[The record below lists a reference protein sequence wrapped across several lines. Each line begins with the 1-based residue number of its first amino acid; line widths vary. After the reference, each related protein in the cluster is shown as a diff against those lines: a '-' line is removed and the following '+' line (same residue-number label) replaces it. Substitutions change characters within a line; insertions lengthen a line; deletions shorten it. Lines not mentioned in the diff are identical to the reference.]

1 MNTPT
6 TATAAPPH
14 RGMTPR
20 QLWTML
26 KPWRWWLALVGVAV
40 LLGAV
45 LELVPPLLMQQTID
59 AYLRLGRSEG
69 LLGLAALYLGATAAV
84 QVMGFLTEYLTASMA
99 QGVLYRLRVRLFAH
113 LQTLPLSYY
122 DHTPL
127 GDTISRCTAD
137 VETVSTLFTTA
148 AAGGPVASSGGG
160 QAGTSG
166 ATVLMGVVR
175 LGTIAAAMLAL
186 SPLLS
191 LVAALTV
198 LPVVLVTRSF
208 QVRVRDAERASRRAV
223 GLQNTHLQEMLG
235 GVEVIRAFGS
245 EAAFIARF
253 RSALHDGLSAHNRA
267 TVYSALYI
275 PMMVMFST
283 LAVALVLWIGV
294 AGQDLLAALH
304 VSLGT
309 LTAFVLL
316 LQRFFVP
323 IMSLGNEWQTVQ
335 AALAGLERIFQVLA
349 LPSEVLASASPRQ
362 PHARTTQHA
371 SPAMAMHEVCFG
383 YLPNRPV
390 LHGISLAAQP
400 GEHIVLVGR
409 TGAGKSSV
417 LHLLGGLYAPWSGT
431 VRVAGTNPT
440 TLSDAQRR
448 HTLGVLTQVVQLFR
462 GTVCDNLTLGDH
474 TVSRQ
479 AVQRAAA
486 ITGADAFIDALPQ
499 GYDTLLGSGLQLS
512 AGQRQLLALT
522 RALVWE
528 PAVLLLDEATAAVD
542 SASEAAFRTALQSAV
557 LDCGR
562 TVLTVAHR
570 LATAHTADRVLVM
583 EAGRIVE
590 AGTPEALIR
599 RGGRFAALLELEAA
613 GWDWQTAGRSGERPA
628 ALTIPTQRGPA

>member
-1 MNTPT
+1 
-6 TATAAPPH
+6 
-14 RGMTPR
+14 
-20 QLWTML
+20 ML
-26 KPWRWWLALVGVAV
+26 NPWGWWLALVGVSV
-40 LLGAV
+40 LLGTV
-45 LELVPPLLMQQTID
+45 LELAPPLLVRQIVD
-59 AYLRLGRSEG
+59 AHLALGQSEG
-69 LLGLAALYLGATAAV
+69 LLWIAALYLGATAAV
-84 QVMGFLTEYLTASMA
+84 QVMGFMTEYLTAIIA
-99 QGVLYRLRVRLFAH
+99 QGVLRRLRVHLFAH

-148 AAGGPVASSGGG
+148 ASGGAVASSGGG

-186 SPLLS
+186 SSLLS
-191 LVAALTV
+191 LVAALAV
-198 LPVVLVTRSF
+198 LPVVLVTRYF
-208 QVRVRDAERASRRAV
+208 QVRVRDAERASRQAV

-235 GVEVIRAFGS
+235 GVEVIRALGS
-245 EAAFIARF
+245 EATFVARF
-253 RSALHDGLSAHNRA
+253 RAALRDGLMAYNRA

-275 PMMVMFST
+275 PLMVILSA
-283 LAVALVLWIGV
+283 LATALVLWVGV
-294 AGQDLLAALH
+294 AGQGLLASLDI
-304 VSLGT
+304 SLGT

-349 LPSEVLASASPRQ
+349 LPSAALAPGNLHQ
-362 PHARTTQHA
+362 PHYRKGYTLRRRSRA
-371 SPAMAMHEVCFG
+371 SNAAIEMRQVVFG

-390 LHGISLAAQP
+390 LHGVSLTAQP

-409 TGAGKSSV
+409 TGAGKSSI
-417 LHLLGGLYAPWSGT
+417 LHLLGGLYTPWSGT
-431 VRVAGTNPT
+431 VQVAGADPT
-440 TLSDAQRR
+440 LLTDDERR
-448 HTLGVLTQVVQLFR
+448 RVMGVVLQVVQLFR
-462 GTVCDNLTLGDH
+462 GTVFDNLTLGDGS
-474 TVSRQ
+474 VSRH

-486 ITGADAFIDALPQ
+486 IAGADAFIQALPE

-522 RALVWE
+522 RALVWD
-528 PAVLLLDEATAAVD
+528 PAVLLLDEATAAID
-542 SASEAAFRTALQSAV
+542 SVSEAAFRAALRAAV

-570 LATAHTADRVLVM
+570 LATAQKADRVLVL
-583 EAGRIVE
+583 EAGQIVE
-590 AGTPEALIR
+590 EGTSEELIR

-613 GWDWQTAGRSGERPA
+613 GWHWQTHESFFK
-628 ALTIPTQRGPA
+628 T